1 MCIRDRPIALRFLN
15 PQDFSHLTDGHRRG
29 LSFACHGAPTP
40 FGMLIKMIA
49 QRSQKFEAVTGGLRR
64 SKILLLMH
72 PSVERVFGN
81 TIANAANPNSRKVFF
96 VDQDVYK
103 RQPPAQRH

>member
-1 MCIRDRPIALRFLN
+1 
-15 PQDFSHLTDGHRRG
+15 
-29 LSFACHGAPTP
+29 
-40 FGMLIKMIA
+40 MIA

-81 TIANAANPNSRKVFF
+81 TIANAANPNSRKGFF
-96 VDQDVYK
+96 VDQRINGLMAYAK
-103 RQPPAQRH
+103 NLRQVIDGIAAAFLTGGRRLFLLWKS

>member
-1 MCIRDRPIALRFLN
+1 
-15 PQDFSHLTDGHRRG
+15 
-29 LSFACHGAPTP
+29 
-40 FGMLIKMIA
+40 MIA

-81 TIANAANPNSRKVFF
+81 AIANAANPNSRKCFF
-96 VDQDVYK
+96 VDQSINSLMAYTKNLCQVVDSIAAAFLTAEGFSSFGRVEI
-103 RQPPAQRH
+103 

>member
-1 MCIRDRPIALRFLN
+1 
-15 PQDFSHLTDGHRRG
+15 
-29 LSFACHGAPTP
+29 
-40 FGMLIKMIA
+40 MIA

-81 TIANAANPNSRKVFF
+81 TIANAANPNSRKGFF
-96 VDQDVYK
+96 VDQRINGLVAI
-103 RQPPAQRH
+103 RQEFAAKSSTV